1 MVAAGAMRAGQGG
14 ERMSLTF
21 EQARA
26 ALDSAFVLDLTPPL
40 ELRLREVN
48 RVTGANEAF
57 SMIFHAPAEPAL
69 PQQTYRLRHEAL
81 GEQWLFLV
89 PLAEGSEGAVYEA
102 LFNN

>member
-1 MVAAGAMRAGQGG
+1 
-14 ERMSLTF
+14 MSLTL

-26 ALDSAFVLDLTPPL
+26 ALDTGFVLDLTPPL
-40 ELRLREVN
+40 TLWLREVN
-48 RVTGANEAF
+48 PVTGPGEAF

-69 PQQTYRLRHEAL
+69 SQQTYRLRHETL

-89 PLAEGSEGAVYEA
+89 PLSEGGEGAVYEA